1 MSVTIPQSEPLA
13 PAAPTAAPV
22 VVDLAYGE
30 AVVDTASGPGP
41 LDVTFLLDHIDA
53 AAVTVAGASRD
64 VGELWREVLW
74 NIARSVSDRPLLIGH
89 PSTWGAVRCGV
100 LARAAA
106 GMRPP
111 ASLIPR
117 AVLVARSHSDTV
129 MGNCVVV
136 ETTHRPSYPADTVP
150 PTWDV
155 ARLVRTSGGWVIER
169 SGVITLD
176 DDAHV
181 GEKIVALVDDS
192 VEAVFVDG
200 SDRDEVRAAIEEI
213 CAYAV
218 AGRVVPVDRALVRR
232 HGARTAVVAP
242 LPEAMGD
249 QPGDARARQSFAWR
263 YRLPIACCALLVV
276 GLVVL
281 GVVGWRH
288 DAPQGPTYRDAV
300 VGRTTLSVPAAWH
313 RTAPPMPGDPSDRG
327 TGQARSVFTDPG
339 SGGRILLV
347 QSDVRSA
354 STLDSV
360 ANSLRNRI
368 SQRGDDVVSEFS
380 ASTRF
385 GDREVIAYREA
396 PASGSAIRW
405 YVLVDDD
412 LQVSIGCQA
421 GSAGESVDA
430 HCARAVSTARIV
442 P

>member
-1 MSVTIPQSEPLA
+1 MSVAIPRELLA
-13 PAAPTAAPV
+13 PAAPTAPPV

-30 AVVDTASGPGP
+30 AVVDTMTWPELS
-41 LDVTFLLDHIDA
+41 DVTFLLDHIDA
-53 AAVTVAGASRD
+53 AVVTVAGASRD
-64 VGELWREVLW
+64 VAELWREVLW
-74 NIARSVSDRPLLIGH
+74 NIARSVSGRPILIGH
-89 PSTWGAVRCGV
+89 PSTWGSVRCGV
-100 LARAAA
+100 LSRAAA
-106 GMRPP
+106 GMHPP
-111 ASLIPR
+111 VSLIPR

-155 ARLVRTSGGWVIER
+155 ARMVRTSAGWAIER
-169 SGVITLD
+169 SGVITVD
-176 DDAHV
+176 GDAQA
-181 GEKIVALVDDS
+181 GEKIVELIDDS
-192 VEAVFVDG
+192 IEAVFVDG
-200 SDRDEVRAAIEEI
+200 ADRNQVRAAIEEI
-213 CAYAV
+213 CAHTV
-218 AGRVVPVDRALVRR
+218 AGRVVPVDRGLVRR
-232 HGARTAVVAP
+232 HGARTTVIAP
-242 LPEAMGD
+242 LPEAVGA
-249 QPGDARARQSFAWR
+249 QPEDTRARQSFARR
-263 YRLPIACCALLVV
+263 YRLPIACCAALVV

-281 GVVGWRH
+281 GVVGWGH
-288 DAPQGPTYRDAV
+288 HAPQGPAYRDAV

-313 RTAPPMPGDPSDRG
+313 HSAPPMPGDPTDRG
-327 TGQARSVFTDPG
+327 EGQTRSVFTDPG

-430 HCARAVSTARIV
+430 HCARAVSTVRIV

>member
-1 MSVTIPQSEPLA
+1 MSVTIPRELLT
-13 PAAPTAAPV
+13 PAAPTAPPV

-30 AVVDTASGPGP
+30 VVVDTASGPE
-41 LDVTFLLDHIDA
+41 LFDVTFLLDHIDA
-53 AAVTVAGASRD
+53 AAVTVAGMSRD
-64 VGELWREVLW
+64 VGELWREVLS
-74 NIARSVSDRPLLIGH
+74 NIARGVSGRPVLIGH
-89 PSTWGAVRCGV
+89 PSTWGSVRCGV
-100 LARAAA
+100 LSRAAA
-106 GMRPP
+106 GTHPP
-111 ASLIPR
+111 VSLIPR

-136 ETTHRPSYPADTVP
+136 ETTHRPGYPADTVP

-155 ARLVRTSGGWVIER
+155 ARMVRTSAGWVIER
-169 SGVITLD
+169 SGVITSD

-181 GEKIVALVDDS
+181 GEKIVELIDDS

-200 SDRDEVRAAIEEI
+200 SDRDQVRAAIEEI

-242 LPEAMGD
+242 LPEAMGA
-249 QPGDARARQSFAWR
+249 QPEDARARQSLARR
-263 YRLPIACCALLVV
+263 YRLPIACLAALVV

-288 DAPQGPTYRDAV
+288 NAPQGPTYRDAV

-313 RTAPPMPGDPSDRG
+313 HSAPPMPGKPTDRA

-347 QSDVRSA
+347 LSDVRSA

-360 ANSLRNRI
+360 ATSLRNRI
-368 SQRGDDVVSEFS
+368 RQRGDDVVSEFS

-412 LQVSIGCQA
+412 LQVSVGCQP
-421 GSAGESVDA
+421 GSTGDPIDDV
-430 HCARAVSTARIV
+430 CARAVSTVQVR
-442 P
+442 